1 MTLVLTMF
9 ALLVSYVGAMSLGAP
24 TCDALGVCASGT
36 CPAGMELVAP
46 PVRNP
51 KYSIRTGDGDAKQD
65 IMEYTPGEIMD
76 IHIRTLDYDGK
87 YIGLLIYAVE
97 FDKNG
102 QYDETGCPT
111 PGCDGSVEVKTG
123 SWIVAPGEPFQQ
135 SYICGDQAL
144 THTSAT
150 LKNFHHTLH
159 WRAPEAGT
167 GKVIFRAIVKVGPT
181 QGGWFYW
188 PMQKDLV
195 LKEGALKSTG
205 LTWLHGSQGASCKEV
220 CRGENLECDEG
231 SMNGDYTDFANSF
244 VCPLPLLSGCGS
256 NAKAMVWSDGEGDC
270 FTRSSKCASASPQ
283 CSAKIP
289 EGERFCACKELT
301 LSRVHEATAESTQE
315 KTSFYDI
322 LLQFGPYFAG
332 AGLGAFVGFVAITF
346 CISKRQTSTPLIED
360 LYLDIASTSGG
371 LEQH

>member
-1 MTLVLTMF
+1 
-9 ALLVSYVGAMSLGAP
+9 MSLGAP
-24 TCDALGVCASGT
+24 TCDALGVCFNTNESPGV
-36 CPAGMELVAP
+36 CPPGMELVTP
-46 PVRNP
+46 PVRNN
-51 KYSIRTGDGDAKQD
+51 KYTIRTGDGKSVQD
-65 IMEYTPGEIMD
+65 DPKFYTPGEIMD
-76 IHIRTLDYDGK
+76 IHIRTHDYDGK
-87 YIGLLIYAVE
+87 FIGLLIYAVE
-97 FDKNG
+97 ADPDG
-102 QYDETGCPT
+102 ELDQRGCSNPD
-111 PGCDGSVEVKTG
+111 GCDGSGEIKVG
-123 SWIVAPGEPFQQ
+123 SWIVAPDEPFRT
-135 SYICGDQAL
+135 SDVCGEKAL

-159 WRAPEAGT
+159 WRAPDAGT

-231 SMNGDYTDFANSF
+231 SMNGDYSDFANSF

-256 NAKAMVWSDGEGDC
+256 NAKAMAWSDGEGDC
-270 FTRSSKCASASPQ
+270 FTRSSKCASASPR

-301 LSRVHEATAESTQE
+301 LSRSREATAESTEE
-315 KTSFYDI
+315 KTSFYDL

-332 AGLGAFVGFVAITF
+332 AGLGAFVGFVAITI

-371 LEQH
+371 LEQR